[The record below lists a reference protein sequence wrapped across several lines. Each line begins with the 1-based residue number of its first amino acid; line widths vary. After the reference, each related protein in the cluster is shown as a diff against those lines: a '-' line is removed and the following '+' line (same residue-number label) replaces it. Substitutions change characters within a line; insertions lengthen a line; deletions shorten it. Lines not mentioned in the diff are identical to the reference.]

1 MDLCLL
7 MMSVIFILN
16 RKYIKQLVMALADK
30 FITDTEIKHDI
41 VSNKLTTEE
50 LDFLLHYLRNAD
62 LKGYQVEMFYNLV
75 IKLQNQY
82 IEHSNKGYNGNQS
95 S

>member
-1 MDLCLL
+1 
-7 MMSVIFILN
+7 
-16 RKYIKQLVMALADK
+16 MALADK